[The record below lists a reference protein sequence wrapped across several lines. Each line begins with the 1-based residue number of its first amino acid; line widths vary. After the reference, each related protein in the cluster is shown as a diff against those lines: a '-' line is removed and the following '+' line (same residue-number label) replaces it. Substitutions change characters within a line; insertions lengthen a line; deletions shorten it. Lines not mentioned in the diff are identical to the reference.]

1 MPYEQTIVLLGPVTE
16 FTVLC
21 QACAQRAVE
30 NSSPLVHGTLRRHDD
45 LAWTECPAGHLI
57 RTVRAGRDV
66 HAELT
71 QPLW

>member
-30 NSSPLVHGTLRRHDD
+30 NPSPLVHGTLRRHDD
-45 LAWTECPAGHLI
+45 LAWTECPVGHLI
-57 RTVRAGRDV
+57 RAVRAGRDV

>member
-1 MPYEQTIVLLGPVTE
+1 MHYEQTIVLLGPVTE

-30 NSSPLVHGTLRRHDD
+30 NPSPLVHGTLRRHDD

-57 RTVRAGRDV
+57 RAVRAGRDV